1 MNFRNES
8 LKKIRTSLHLSRY
21 EASKICKM
29 SIFRY
34 ADYEDGYI
42 LISDKRAKK
51 FADSFDVDVSLFD
64 DEFYLIK
71 PEEIIDEE
79 NISDKFNHFFFSVPI
94 LIISIITLI
103 ASLTVSLT
111 SSISLAYTKSN
122 PTSFYSENFIQV
134 TDEIITSEKS
144 QTTVL
149 PDLYNLMSI
158 TNRKISTEVDIGDE
172 INTVDF
178 ITSKDVKFSNIF
190 ASRITFKN
198 INDKDDNENDLIDDD
213 EDFSN
218 IINDSISNYTDVDIG
233 LIISAILSSFST
245 DNSLTIITSPL
256 NEKNID
262 FIFNT
267 TYKDLRYRIDG
278 FYNCNEFEVNHIT
291 TFSLDFTSYE
301 ILNKEDIQV
310 KEVIDDINIIA
321 KEKLKLTADVF
332 SSTFN
337 INQNYYSFLD
347 DINFSLVN
355 HYKNYFNNILLLEI
369 FGSIF
374 IVSILICFCFLINY
388 IFYSNAKK
396 NNTINNE
403 VKVFET
409 YPLKM
414 PYKKNFRFNFL
425 IKERYYKFFGILLLF
440 FSNFY
445 LYYLIS
451 SYLNYDPL
459 TINNSVEIIASTM
472 KDLAP
477 VASLIIL
484 TITIDRVKNGKH
496 LFLKTFFFLILGLF
510 LAFYELILMVE
521 ISNFSQ
527 IIPFLFSFLPTNT
540 FFAIGIFSFIGVF
553 LFTKPNFIHSKQGLV
568 IYRLCCIIPMSI
580 LFLNYFQLLSPEIEI
595 SVYAKPFI
603 IQRSFYE
610 LIYGIIYLFFLY
622 FSRVYLLKKYGEK
635 RIDIVLNSNKYVLI
649 RNLFLCTLIM
659 IIGLLNHYVTDASL
673 IKVLK
678 IKTSPYYF
686 YLIPLFL
693 FSKPQIEKEN
703 TKESIVYISS
713 LVSSYVIPYLMIFI
727 QLNRIAN
734 II

>member
-1 MNFRNES
+1 MNFRNEK
-8 LKKIRTSLHLSRY
+8 LKQIRTSLHLTRF

-29 SIFRY
+29 SIFKY

-51 FADSFDVDVSLFD
+51 FADSFDVDVSLFND
-64 DEFYLIK
+64 NFYLIK

-79 NISDKFNHFFFSVPI
+79 NISEKFKHFFFSIPI
-94 LIISIITLI
+94 LITFIITLI
-103 ASLTVSLT
+103 TSLTISLT
-111 SSISLAYTKSN
+111 TSLSLTFTKTN
-122 PTSFYSENFIQV
+122 PTSYYSDNFLNV
-134 TDEIITSEKS
+134 TDKILTSDES
-144 QTTVL
+144 QLTVL

-158 TNRKISTEVDIGDE
+158 TNRKLSTEIEINDE
-172 INTVDF
+172 INTVEF
-178 ITSKDVKFSNIF
+178 ITSTDFKFSNTF
-190 ASRITFKN
+190 ASRIKFKN
-198 INDKDDNENDLIDDD
+198 KYSIDDKDETINEDTLDIVD
-213 EDFSN
+213 S
-218 IINDSISNYTDVDIG
+218 SISNDGEVNLDDI
-233 LIISAILSSFST
+233 LSAILSSFST
-245 DNSLTIITSPL
+245 DNSLTIISSPL
-256 NEKNID
+256 NEKNIN
-262 FIFNT
+262 FIFYT
-267 TYKDLRYRIDG
+267 SYKNLRYRFDG
-278 FYNCNEFEVNHIT
+278 IYNCNEFIIDHIVSFT
-291 TFSLDFTSYE
+291 KDFSNST
-301 ILNKEDIQV
+301 ILNKDDISV
-310 KEVIDDINIIA
+310 KEIVDEFNVIA
-321 KEKLKLTADVF
+321 KEKLKITADVF

-347 DINFSLVN
+347 DINFSLN
-355 HYKNYFNNILLLEI
+355 KHYKYYYSNILLLEI

-374 IVSILICFCFLINY
+374 IVSLLVCLCFLINY

-403 VKVFET
+403 VKVFEN

-414 PYKKNFRFNFL
+414 PYKKNLRFNFL
-425 IKERYYKFFGILLLF
+425 IKERYYKFFGIILLF
-440 FSNFY
+440 YTNFY

-451 SYLNYDPL
+451 SLLNYNPL
-459 TINNSVEIIASTM
+459 IINKSVEIMASTM

-496 LFLKTFFFLILGLF
+496 LFLKSFFYLILGLF
-510 LAFYELILMVE
+510 LAFYEVILIVE
-521 ISNFSQ
+521 VSNLSQ
-527 IIPFLFSFLPTNT
+527 IFPFLFSFLPTNT

-553 LFTKPNFIHSKQGLV
+553 LFTTPSFIHSKQGLV
-568 IYRLCCIIPMSI
+568 IYRLCSIIPIYLLCLS
-580 LFLNYFQLLSPEIEI
+580 YFQIFSNVDI
-595 SVYAKPFI
+595 SVYAMPFI

-610 LIYGIIYLFFLY
+610 LIYGIAYLFFLY
-622 FSRVYLLKKYGEK
+622 FSRVYILKKYGEK
-635 RIDIVLNSNKYVLI
+635 RMDIVLNSNKYVLI

-659 IIGLLNHYVTDASL
+659 IISLLNLYIKDPNL
-673 IKVLK
+673 IKNLK

-713 LVSSYVIPYLMIFI
+713 LVLSYVVPYLMLFMQFNKIV
-727 QLNRIAN
+727 N

>member
-1 MNFRNES
+1 MNFRNEK
-8 LKKIRTSLHLSRY
+8 LKEIRTSLHLTRF

-29 SIFRY
+29 SIFKY

-64 DEFYLIK
+64 DNFYLIK

-79 NISDKFNHFFFSVPI
+79 NITGKFTHFFFSIPI
-94 LIISIITLI
+94 LITFIITLI
-103 ASLTVSLT
+103 TSLTVSLT
-111 SSISLAYTKSN
+111 SSLSLTFTKTN
-122 PTSFYSENFIQV
+122 PTSYYSDNFMKV
-134 TDEIITSEKS
+134 TDEILTSEES
-144 QTTVL
+144 QLTVL

-158 TNRKISTEVDIGDE
+158 TNRKLSFDIEINEE

-178 ITSKDVKFSNIF
+178 ITSTDFKFSNTF
-190 ASRITFKN
+190 ASRIKFKN
-198 INDKDDNENDLIDDD
+198 KNASNDKEDSNEDISDTIDDSL
-213 EDFSN
+213 SN
-218 IINDSISNYTDVDIG
+218 DGEVNLDDI
-233 LIISAILSSFST
+233 LSAILSSFST
-245 DNSLTIITSPL
+245 DNSLTIISSPL
-256 NEKNID
+256 NEKNIN

-267 TYKDLRYRIDG
+267 SYKDLRYRLDG
-278 FYNCNEFEVNHIT
+278 IYNCNEFQIEHIVSFNKD
-291 TFSLDFTSYE
+291 FSHST
-301 ILNKEDIQV
+301 ILNK
-310 KEVIDDINIIA
+310 DDINA
-321 KEKLKLTADVF
+321 KEIIDEFNLLAKDKLKITADVF

-337 INQNYYSFLD
+337 INQDYYSFLD
-347 DINFSLVN
+347 DINFSLIK
-355 HYKNYFNNILLLEI
+355 HYKNYYTNILLLEI

-374 IVSILICFCFLINY
+374 IVSLLVCLCFLINY

-403 VKVFET
+403 VKVFEN

-425 IKERYYKFFGILLLF
+425 IKERYYKFFGIVLLF
-440 FSNFY
+440 YTNFY

-451 SYLNYDPL
+451 SILNYNPL
-459 TINNSVEIIASTM
+459 TINNSVEIIISTM

-496 LFLKTFFFLILGLF
+496 LFLKTFFFLIIGLF
-510 LAFYELILMVE
+510 FAFYELILIVE
-521 ISNFSQ
+521 ISNLSQ
-527 IIPFLFSFLPTNT
+527 LLPFLFSFLPTNT

-553 LFTKPNFIHSKQGLV
+553 LFTKPTFIHSKQGLV
-568 IYRLCCIIPMSI
+568 IYRLCSIIPIYI
-580 LFLNYFQLLSPEIEI
+580 LCFNYFQIFSNVDI
-595 SVYAKPFI
+595 SVYAMPFI

-610 LIYGIIYLFFLY
+610 LLYGIAYLFFLY

-635 RIDIVLNSNKYVLI
+635 RMDVVLNSNKYVLI
-649 RNLFLCTLIM
+649 RNLFLCVLIM
-659 IIGLLNHYVTDASL
+659 IIGILNVYIKDPDL
-673 IKVLK
+673 IKTLK

-713 LVSSYVIPYLMIFI
+713 LVLSYVIPYLMLFMQFNKIV
-727 QLNRIAN
+727 N